1 MWRRPSCRRL
11 GEQRDTPGVAWAGE
25 LGETPCE
32 VAAGVVRGR
41 VELCRKLAHGKQ
53 RSRGNGVFRHHS
65 FGKGT
70 DRLTLNVPILDVA
83 EAVLKLFEL
92 PDGALV
98 ARPSLSG
105 ARQSWVRQVKRA
117 ERRPRARRRRSAA
130 R

>member
-53 RSRGNGVFRHHS
+53 RSRGNCVFRHHS

-98 ARPSLSG
+98 DG
-105 ARQSWVRQVKRA
+105 WFVQ
-117 ERRPRARRRRSAA
+117 RREELEHVAQFLAA
-130 R
+130 FAHKM